1 MRKNGKTFF
10 TTENANGDEVLNFLC
25 GLSGLG
31 FRDAYLEFPRLAYA
45 NIYFVLC

>member
-25 GLSGLG
+25 ALRIPSRDTACRVSTYW
-31 FRDAYLEFPRLAYA
+31 FRTCPG
-45 NIYFVLC
+45 